1 MSAGAASKNF
11 ILYADDDN
19 DDLLFVK
26 EAFEEQSLN
35 VDLVTAKDGVETLT
49 YLKKSIS
56 CNNIPC
62 LIILD
67 INMPRMDGK
76 QTLLKLKE
84 MEELKHVPVILFSTS
99 SQKTDKD
106 FAQKHEAGF
115 ITKPIDYSQ
124 MGRIITTF
132 FDYCSDDVKRNIKS
146 NIIN

>member
-1 MSAGAASKNF
+1 MSASATSRNF

-35 VDLVTAKDGVETLT
+35 VDLVTAKDGVETLS

-56 CNNIPC
+56 SNNIPC

-67 INMPRMDGK
+67 INMPKMDGK

-84 MEELKHVPVILFSTS
+84 INELKHVPVILFSTS
-99 SQKTDKD
+99 SQKTDKE
-106 FAQKHEAGF
+106 FAQKHHAGF

-124 MGRIITTF
+124 MGRIINTF
-132 FDYCSDDVKRNIKS
+132 FDHCNDDVKSSIKGK
-146 NIIN
+146 IIH